1 MARHKKITR
10 LLLAPIVIS
19 IGIIGWSLYFT
30 GSKKCEKSINQKTRH
45 QPDLV
50 FGVLPQKEQI
60 IEKER
65 S

>member
-10 LLLAPIVIS
+10 LLLAPIAIS
-19 IGIIGWSLYFT
+19 IGIIGWSLYFA
-30 GSKKCEKSINQKTRH
+30 GSKKCEKSINQKTRQ

-50 FGVLPQKEQI
+50 FGVLSQKEQI
-60 IEKER
+60 IEKEK